1 MLEKINKN
9 ASYEEL
15 CKIEKKL
22 MKNPELHE
30 SDLLYTIMLRGEKE
44 IELGYG
50 YTLEEVYEEL
60 LGKKLIE
67 SNNITIR
74 S

>member
-1 MLEKINKN
+1 MQNR
-9 ASYEEL
+9 
-15 CKIEKKL
+15 KKL